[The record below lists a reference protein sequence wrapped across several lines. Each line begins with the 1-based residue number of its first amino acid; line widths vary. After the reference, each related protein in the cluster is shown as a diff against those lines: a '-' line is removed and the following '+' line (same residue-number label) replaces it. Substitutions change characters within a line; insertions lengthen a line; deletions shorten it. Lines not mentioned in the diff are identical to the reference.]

1 MSFLLAQ
8 KTKLVQVLCALEVVF
23 DLLGGA
29 VDGAVVDAIDDVVGV
44 HAVHGAAN
52 RLGSAKHLLHGA
64 GELLGHGPGSHN
76 PGGCNNVIHGDVA
89 AVLDVLDLLAVPW
102 RLLQGL
108 DNKGSS

>member
-8 KTKLVQVLCALEVVF
+8 ETKFVQVLCALEVVF

-29 VDGAVVDAIDDVVGV
+29 VDDAINDIMGV
-44 HAVHGAAN
+44 HPVHSAAN
-52 RLGSAKHLLHGA
+52 RLSSAKHFLHGA
-64 GELLGHGPGSHN
+64 GELLSHGPGSHN
-76 PGGCNNVIHGDVA
+76 PGGRNNVIHGDVA